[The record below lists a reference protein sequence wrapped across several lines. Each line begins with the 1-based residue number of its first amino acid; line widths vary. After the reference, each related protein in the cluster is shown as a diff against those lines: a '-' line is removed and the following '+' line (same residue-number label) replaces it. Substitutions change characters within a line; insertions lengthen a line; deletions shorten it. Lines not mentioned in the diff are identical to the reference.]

1 MNKFMKLLK
10 NGRIAKIC
18 KVSAIAIALIG
29 TTHVILQL
37 YSTWMTYQALQ
48 FQAGQQSGPSPFTL
62 DYYVYL
68 MPNLSSALEVI
79 ATTIFYVVALYTAG
93 IVINACFG
101 PTQNEETVNKE
112 DETAITYGPIDDD
125 EVIIESIDRRR

>member
-29 TTHVILQL
+29 TTHIILQL
-37 YSTWMTYQALQ
+37 YSSWMTYQVLQ
-48 FQAGQQSGPSPFTL
+48 SQSGQQGGPSSFTIE
-62 DYYVYL
+62 YYTYL
-68 MPNLSSALEVI
+68 MPNLTSALQI
-79 ATTIFYVVALYTAG
+79 AATTIFYVVALYIASV
-93 IVINACFG
+93 VINACFG
-101 PTQNEETVNKE
+101 PIQNEESGNKE
-112 DETAITYGPIDDD
+112 DETAITYGPIDDG